1 MDLVSF
7 VIKTIVVA
15 AAVSVPVIL
24 VTLAAFK
31 KASKDENEDK
41 SLCIDIKD
49 LKQDMLDTRER
60 MQDFLDSH
68 DPKKLLDAKNPQ
80 KGKKEKGKDKKK
92 ALEKK
97 KQEHEKALKE
107 RQEYVQAL
115 KQKEEQG
122 IFCPRHLFVINF
134 KGGARALEVSRLR
147 KKIDVILSCATKD
160 DEVVV
165 RLSSPGGVVN
175 GYGLLSSQLQRIKD
189 KGICLTCC
197 VDAVAASGGY
207 LMAAIADKIVA
218 APFAYIGSIG
228 VVAALPNF
236 NRLLTEHHIDYE
248 QITAGRYKRT
258 LTMLGPN
265 DEEGRAKFKEEL
277 ELIHKR
283 FQEVVKKNRPQVDL
297 DKVATGEHWL
307 AVDALQLGLV
317 DEISTSDE
325 YIAKRAFETYECVLQ
340 IKCTRQ
346 RKPKLMARLRD
357 LMKLKSMA
365 GQSVPDAIIDKM
377 NESAYS
383 QIR

>member
-1 MDLVSF
+1 M
-7 VIKTIVVA
+7 
-15 AAVSVPVIL
+15 
-24 VTLAAFK
+24 
-31 KASKDENEDK
+31 
-41 SLCIDIKD
+41 
-49 LKQDMLDTRER
+49 LKTRER
-60 MQDFLDSH
+60 MQEFLDSH
-68 DPKKLLDAKNPQ
+68 DPKKLLEEKNPEG
-80 KGKKEKGKDKKK
+80 GKREKRKDKKK

-97 KQEHEKALKE
+97 KQEHEKAIKEREEYVKTLKE
-107 RQEYVQAL
+107 
-115 KQKEEQG
+115 KEEQG

-134 KGGARALEVSRLR
+134 KGGTRALEVNKLR
-147 KKIDVILSCATKD
+147 KKLDVILSCATEQ

-189 KGICLTCC
+189 RGIHLTCC

-207 LMAAIADKIVA
+207 LMAVIADKIVA

-297 DKVATGEHWL
+297 DKIATGEHWL
-307 AVDALQLGLV
+307 AVDALELGLV
-317 DEISTSDE
+317 DEIATSDE

-357 LMKLKSMA
+357 LLRLKSIS
-365 GQSVPDAIIDKM
+365 GQSVPEALIDKM